1 MSPHSECRAADTSA
15 LFAFLEEHVE
25 TSLFL
30 LENLRTQGIT
40 EAGPAYVV
48 SREGD
53 SIVGAASVNAGGVL
67 LLQAPRNPAS
77 LAAFAMTRRD
87 IPLRGILGPTTQVA
101 AVLDELRLA
110 DAPARMHS
118 DERFYRLN
126 LETRLN
132 TLAQSDSHVRIAAP
146 ADIDTLIAYRR
157 AYLIEALGAK
167 DDAALDGPARADAE
181 RMCRDGTTFVLVA
194 QDEIVAMSAFT
205 ARHERVVQIGGVFT
219 PAHRRRRHFGRI
231 VVAAS
236 LDYAAREWGAERA
249 VHFTEES
256 NVAAQRAYESLGF
269 TRSGGYTLH
278 FFREPIAPSA
288 LAP

>member
-1 MSPHSECRAADTSA
+1 MSIPTECRAADTSA
-15 LFAFLEEHVE
+15 LFAFLEQHVE

-67 LLQAPRNPAS
+67 LLQAPRDPAP
-77 LAAFAMTRRD
+77 LAAFAITRRE

-101 AVLDELRLA
+101 AVLDELRLR

-118 DERFYRLN
+118 EERFYRLD
-126 LETRLN
+126 LRMRLN
-132 TLAQSDSHVRIAAP
+132 TIADPDSHVRIAGSN
-146 ADIDTLIAYRR
+146 DIDALTAYRR
-157 AYLIEALGAK
+157 AYLIEALGAT
-167 DDAALDGPARADAE
+167 DDAALNAPARAEAE
-181 RMCRDGTTFVLVA
+181 RMCHDGTTFVLVA
-194 QDEIVAMSAFT
+194 QEEILAMTAFT

-219 PAHRRRRHFGRI
+219 PEHRRRRHFGRI
-231 VVAAS
+231 VVAGS

-249 VHFTEES
+249 VLFTEEGNS
-256 NVAAQRAYESLGF
+256 AAQRAYESLGF
-269 TRSGGYTLH
+269 TRNGGYTLH
-278 FFREPIAPSA
+278 FFRAPIAPSA
-288 LAP
+288 FAP